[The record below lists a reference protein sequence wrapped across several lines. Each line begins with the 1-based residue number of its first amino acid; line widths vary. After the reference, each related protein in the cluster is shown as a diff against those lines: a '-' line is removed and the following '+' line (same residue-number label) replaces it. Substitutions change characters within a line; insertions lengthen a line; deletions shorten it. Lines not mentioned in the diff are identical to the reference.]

1 MILNAFGYVDL
12 TSPHPYAFAFRFD
25 LDPYVDKPSFLFLC
39 FRFYSILDMSEG
51 LIFIHVSNP
60 RSADHGT
67 LYTSGSNGTV
77 FSESLERHL
86 FTHNTLTDFYRV
98 KGMRGIFITAQV

>member
-1 MILNAFGYVDL
+1 MFFCAFMIDSRYVIK
-12 TSPHPYAFAFRFD
+12 Y
-25 LDPYVDKPSFLFLC
+25 YIPSSFSY
-39 FRFYSILDMSEG
+39 RFYSILDMSQG

-77 FSESLERHL
+77 FSKSLDRNFCSRITHSPTFIES
-86 FTHNTLTDFYRV
+86 
-98 KGMRGIFITAQV
+98 KA